1 MRIDWKNILLLGVK
15 ELRSLARDPV
25 MMFMVFFSFS
35 FDIYIMGT
43 SISLELHNTA
53 IAVVDEDKSP
63 LSRRIAGSFLPPYF
77 NAAKMIDFRDI
88 DKGLDNDVYTFV
100 VTIPEKFEENVLKGN
115 VPEVQVNIDATSV
128 MIAGIGAGYIENI
141 ILNETLDYMGRG
153 VSSLSMPV
161 TLETRYAFNSN
172 LKYSW
177 FSGIMEIINNVS
189 MFAILLT
196 GAALIREREH
206 GTIEHLLVMP
216 VTPIEIMLSKV
227 WSSGVVVLCA
237 TAFSLWGVVEHVLMV
252 PLAGSVVLFLTG
264 TLVYLFFASALG
276 IFLGTVARSMPQF
289 GLLFILTILPMLL
302 LSGGQTPMESQP
314 QWLQTIMGFVPS
326 SHFVSFAQ
334 AILYRGAGLE
344 IVWPDFLMV
353 GGVGLALLILSAL
366 FFRRSIA
373 KAGG

>member
-1 MRIDWKNILLLGVK
+1 MGIDWKNILLLGVK

-25 MMFMVFFSFS
+25 MMFMVFFAFS

-43 SISLELHNTA
+43 SISLELHNTS

-63 LSRRIAGSFLPPYF
+63 LSRRIAASFFQPYF
-77 NAAKMIDFRDI
+77 NAAKTIDFRDI
-88 DKGLDNDVYTFV
+88 DRGLDNDIYTFV
-100 VTIPEKFEENVLKGN
+100 VTIPGNFEENVLKGQ

-141 ILNETLDYMGRG
+141 IVNETLDFVGRG
-153 VSSLSMPV
+153 VSTVSMPV
-161 TLETRYAFNSN
+161 ALETRYAFNPN

-177 FSGIMEIINNVS
+177 FSSIMEIIDNVS

-227 WSSGVVVLCA
+227 WSSGLVVLCF
-237 TAFSLWGVVEHVLMV
+237 TAFSLWGVIEHILMV
-252 PLAGSVVLFLTG
+252 PVAGSVVLFLAG
-264 TLVYLFFASALG
+264 TLIYLFFASALG
-276 IFLGTVARSMPQF
+276 IFLGTIARSMPQF

-314 QWLQTIMGFVPS
+314 HWLQIIMGFVPS

-344 IVWPDFLMV
+344 IVWPNFLMV
-353 GGVGLALLILSAL
+353 GGVGMALLILSAL

>member
-25 MMFMVFFSFS
+25 MMFMVFFAFS

-88 DKGLDNDVYTFV
+88 DKGLDHDVYTFV
-100 VTIPEKFEENVLKGN
+100 VVIPGKFEENVLKGN

-227 WSSGVVVLCA
+227 WSSGMVVLCA
-237 TAFSLWGVVEHVLMV
+237 TAFSLWGVVEYILMV
-252 PLAGSVVLFLTG
+252 PIAGSVLLFLTG

-334 AILYRGAGLE
+334 AILYRGAGLD